1 MIFGRKKRPAEAEQ
15 NRSAT
20 EVVDERI
27 AEEVEDRPAE
37 AEARPEVTPIE
48 AQAALWDAE
57 FDRDW
62 GPFDIEEVDLEADA
76 DEVQRLDLGT
86 LVLTPFEGMSLQLQV
101 NKDTNTVQSLLV
113 GDGNQSALEVAVFA
127 GPGKSS
133 MVPEIRSEIIRAT
146 QQQKGRIELV
156 EGPFGAEVRRSLP
169 MTDPN
174 GNPAMH
180 VSRTWLVPGPGWV
193 LRGVLLGKATFEP
206 NNEDIQVALREFF
219 SALVVR
225 RGTAPA
231 APGSLLPM
239 TVPQQAQQQA
249 AQED

>member
-1 MIFGRKKRPAEAEQ
+1 MIFGRKKRPDSEQSLPAAEA
-15 NRSAT
+15 A
-20 EVVDERI
+20 DERI
-27 AEEVEDRPAE
+27 AEEVDETAE
-37 AEARPEVTPIE
+37 PSSIE
-48 AQAALWDAE
+48 EQAALWDAE

-62 GPFDIEEVDLEADA
+62 GPFDIDEVDLEADA

-86 LVLTPFEGMSLQLQV
+86 LVLTPFEGMTLQLQV
-101 NKDTNTVQSLLV
+101 NKETNTVQSLLV
-113 GDGNQSALEVAVFA
+113 GDGQQSALEVAVFA
-127 GPGKSS
+127 GPAKSS
-133 MVPEIRSEIIRAT
+133 MAGEIRSEIIRTT
-146 QQQKGRIELV
+146 QAQKGRIDLAK
-156 EGPFGAEVRRSLP
+156 GPFGAEVRRALP
-169 MTDPN
+169 VTDPN

-206 NNEDIQVALREFF
+206 DNKDAQVALEEFF